1 MPKTAEQ
8 AALHLLNQDDQRM
21 TKVKT
26 EAQGIWAPVF
36 QGIRPIKGSQV
47 PTDIIA
53 GLTLAALAIPEVMG
67 YTKIAGTPVITG
79 LYTILIPMT
88 LFAFFGSSRHL
99 VVGADSATAAIL
111 AGTLAGMAAQGST
124 EWLALAGVLALLS
137 AVFLIIARIISLGFL
152 ADFLSRTVLVGFLTG
167 VGVQVAVGEISGMF
181 GLPGGGHSAI
191 HKIINDLQQIGQ
203 TNFYALAI
211 SITVL
216 MLIAGSKKVSEKI
229 PGALMA
235 VIGAI
240 VASSVFNLEAH
251 GVHLLGDIPSGL
263 PKIGLPDVHWEKGLL
278 LKLLPTAFSMF
289 IVILTQSA
297 ATSRAYA
304 ARYHERFSEDIDL
317 IGLGLA
323 NVGAAL
329 SGTFVVNG
337 SPTKTQVVVSA
348 GGRSQMAQITTSLIV
363 LLVLLFLTGPLA
375 NMPNAALSAVVFL
388 IGVELID
395 VKGMRKIWIQRPP
408 EFWVALITA
417 LVVILIGVEEGIIL
431 AMMLSL
437 IEHVRRS
444 YRSKNVIVVPDKTGD
459 WRVLPVTAPEQVR
472 PGLLMYRF
480 AHTMYYANA
489 PQLSEQVVDLAT
501 GAQPPLVWFCI
512 DASAVADV
520 DFTAAS
526 TLRDIH
532 GILKRQGIRLV
543 FCQVIDLVKAEL
555 DRYELTDLF
564 GEDAFYGTINAV
576 VSAYDKRSAEATN

>member
-1 MPKTAEQ
+1 
-8 AALHLLNQDDQRM
+8 M
-21 TKVKT
+21 TKGKA
-26 EAQGIWAPVF
+26 EARGNRAPFF
-36 QGIRPIKGSQV
+36 QGILPIQGSRAPADV
-47 PTDIIA
+47 LA

-79 LYTILIPMT
+79 LYTILIPMI
-88 LFAFFGSSRHL
+88 LFALFGSSRHL

-111 AGTLAGMAAQGST
+111 AGTLAGMAEAGSA

-167 VGVQVAVGEISGMF
+167 VGVQVAVGEISGMC
-181 GLPGGGHSAI
+181 GLQGGGHDTI
-191 HKIINDLQQIGQ
+191 HKIIIDLEQIGQ
-203 TNFYALAI
+203 TNYYAVAI

-216 MLIAGSKKVSEKI
+216 VLIVGSKQISEKI

-240 VASSVFNLEAH
+240 AAGSVLNLEAH
-251 GVHLLGDIPSGL
+251 GVHLLGAIPGGL
-263 PKIGLPDVHWEKGLL
+263 PKIGLPDVHWGKDLIFR
-278 LKLLPTAFSMF
+278 LLPTAFSMF

-304 ARYHERFSEDIDL
+304 ARYNERFSEDVDL
-317 IGLGLA
+317 IGLSLA

-337 SPTKTQVVVSA
+337 SPTKTQMVVSA
-348 GGRSQMAQITTSLIV
+348 GGRSQLAQITTSLIV

-375 NMPNAALSAVVFL
+375 NMPNAVLSAVVFL
-388 IGVELID
+388 IGIELID
-395 VKGMRKIWIQRPP
+395 VKGMRNIWIQRPP

-417 LVVILIGVEEGIIL
+417 LVVIFVGVEQGILL
-431 AMMLSL
+431 AMVLSL

-444 YRSKNVIVVPDKTGD
+444 YRSKNVIIAPDKTGG
-459 WRVLPVTAPEQVR
+459 WRVLPVTAAEQAR
-472 PGLLMYRF
+472 PGLLVYRF

-489 PQLSEQVVDLAT
+489 QQLFEQVVGLANR
-501 GAQPPLVWFCI
+501 AQPPLVWFCI

-526 TLRDIH
+526 TLREIH

-543 FCQVIDLVKAEL
+543 FCQMTDPVKTEM
-555 DRYELTDLF
+555 DRYELTELI
-564 GEDAFYGTINAV
+564 GKDAFYETVNSV
-576 VSAYDKRSAEATN
+576 VSAFDNRPAGDKH